1 MTLHTDPRFQ
11 VVLDKDASSP
21 NPQRAIWTK
30 QHFCVSEDHRKCARP
45 SETRAGE
52 IILEH
57 ELKGN
62 RGHFSVLDQAFV
74 SFNAYGFPHST
85 MTQIRTHA
93 SSGLKVL
100 SQSGRYTGK
109 RFIQV
114 ASCEIPNIEDVL
126 FFSPVGTYQDRKGN
140 RYEYTEEQREHD
152 KMKAYFACVEFSKK
166 VNAGAPYELAREGF
180 PYEFRQDFGFAGTLR
195 SVFHMLLYRSKKD
208 AEEWCQVLA
217 HLTMNELD
225 SYCPELAGWFRE
237 KYFIK
242 GIPGI

>member
-1 MTLHTDPRFQ
+1 MTLHTDSRFK
-11 VVLDKDASSP
+11 VILDKDASSP

-30 QHFCVSEDHRKCARP
+30 QHFCVSEDHRKAKP
-45 SETRAGE
+45 PTEQRAGE

-62 RGHFSVLDQAFV
+62 RGHFSVLDFANV
-74 SFNAYGFPHST
+74 SFNCYGFPHST

-114 ASCEIPNIEDVL
+114 ATGERDIEDVL

-140 RYEYTEEQREHD
+140 RYEYTEELRQNDINR
-152 KMKAYFACVEFSKK
+152 ANWACVVFKHK
-166 VNAGAPYELAREGF
+166 VENGAPYELAREGF

-195 SVFHMLLYRSKKD
+195 SVFHMLFYRSKKD